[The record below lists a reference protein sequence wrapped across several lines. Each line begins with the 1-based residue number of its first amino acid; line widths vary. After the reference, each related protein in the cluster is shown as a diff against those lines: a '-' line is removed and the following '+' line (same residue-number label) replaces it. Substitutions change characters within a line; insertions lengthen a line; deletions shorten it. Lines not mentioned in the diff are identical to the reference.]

1 MGSLWQFGDRPA
13 EEVVGKRR
21 AMLTSLSHRSV
32 PDLCEMAVVANATG
46 MMPDRPLFHAP
57 VARIDEMP
65 DLFCPKADG
74 GLFDALLDT
83 GGDILVATN
92 DEARAAK
99 KLFAELEGVDIYS
112 APAVALATLIKSV
125 RDGRIA
131 PEEYVML
138 NVTGGGEKRFMEGK
152 ELFFLKPSHVFDID
166 PDPKEVAE
174 KVEALFE

>member
-1 MGSLWQFGDRPA
+1 MDS
-13 EEVVGKRR
+13 R
-21 AMLTSLSHRSV
+21 AACSTR
-32 PDLCEMAVVANATG
+32 C
-46 MMPDRPLFHAP
+46 
-57 VARIDEMP
+57 
-65 DLFCPKADG
+65 
-74 GLFDALLDT
+74 
-83 GGDILVATN
+83 TN